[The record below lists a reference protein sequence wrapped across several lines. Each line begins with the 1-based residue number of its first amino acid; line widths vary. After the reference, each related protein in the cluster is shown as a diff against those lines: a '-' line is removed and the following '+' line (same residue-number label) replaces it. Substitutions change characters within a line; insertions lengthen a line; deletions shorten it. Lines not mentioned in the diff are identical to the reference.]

1 MEQPSVIYTGI
12 QSVNDICQEKLREDE
27 QKEQEKLDKRKC
39 SPYQRKN
46 IDTKQTPMIKSS
58 SYFNLI
64 LHKRRSNRQMRRVN
78 APTLLNLIQQLSRQN
93 TTDPFATQIF
103 NGSNFF

>member
-1 MEQPSVIYTGI
+1 MEQSSVTYNG
-12 QSVNDICQEKLREDE
+12 VNDICQEKLREDE
-27 QKEQEKLDKRKC
+27 QKEKEKLDKRKY

-46 IDTKQTPMIKSS
+46 IDSKQTPMIKPSP
-58 SYFNLI
+58 YFNRI
-64 LHKRRSNRQMRRVN
+64 LYKRRSHRQIRRGN